1 MSMVLFVITQT
12 VSYPNK
18 PSYPAL
24 LVQTVPLGT
33 MVMDHSLIISSKSP
47 PPQSISL
54 SLFHVQYNTDGH
66 YTDV

>member
-12 VSYPNK
+12 LPK
-18 PSYPAL
+18 HPSYPAL

-33 MVMDHSLIISSKSP
+33 MVMDHSQIIPTKASQ
-47 PPQSISL
+47 PQSISL

>member
-1 MSMVLFVITQT
+1 MIVFVITQT
-12 VSYPNK
+12 LSFPNH
-18 PSYPAL
+18 PSYPAR

-33 MVMDHSLIISSKSP
+33 MVMDHSQIILTKAP